1 MIKQILYLILGV
13 GSTFLF
19 AFGIVYLAIKLNDW
33 LYNEK
38 MDSQNIGSYNY
49 DSYCNYWGRIIYYLE
64 HIFDYGF
71 HHFKYKKK
79 GIYKKK
85 A

>member
-19 AFGIVYLAIKLNDW
+19 TFGIVYLAIKLNDW

-38 MDSQNIGSYNY
+38 MDS
-49 DSYCNYWGRIIYYLE
+49 
-64 HIFDYGF
+64 
-71 HHFKYKKK
+71 
-79 GIYKKK
+79 
-85 A
+85 